1 MVNTLAGA
9 PATPVFV
16 PPRLGTARNE
26 QRESLGWV
34 IGEVA
39 QQMGFVF
46 HPWQEHLSDVSM
58 EVIERI
64 EQSGKQSTH
73 RLNAQYVGAM
83 VGRQSGKT
91 AWCCSRIVAQCLMP
105 NYIDLAESM
114 GLDFIQPQ
122 NVAYTAQTRTAAVER
137 WHEHIAMMESAPG
150 IADEIQVIRQ
160 ATGREVVVF
169 HNGSTYRPVTPNK
182 VNPRG
187 LSLDLAI
194 VDEAL
199 AHPLWLLGA
208 MRPAQAQ
215 RDGAERCI
223 GAQFVVIS
231 NAGDDDS
238 ELLNRIQEL
247 GIESLSDPESR
258 RVWMEWSISEDDEP
272 FDEATWWRTIP
283 TLGQPNGIPIDF
295 LRTEAET
302 MPESQFVREYLC
314 RRAQASSSQII
325 PTEAWMAC
333 ARNDVIV
340 PFDGITLG
348 LDVRMDR
355 QGASLVACSMVN
367 DYLPV
372 EVIECKQG
380 LEWVLERTIDVA
392 LRHSAV
398 VAIDAIGPAANL
410 IPSLAGAG
418 VMLEILNA
426 PQVTSAAA
434 NFYDNVLIKR
444 IAHLNDYRLNDAIVG
459 ASRRAVGER
468 WAFDRK
474 GLHDISPLVAASF
487 AAWVAENGSL
497 GMPTIHSNL

>member
-1 MVNTLAGA
+1 MVNHMAGA
-9 PATPVFV
+9 PSQPIFV

-26 QRESLGWV
+26 QRETLGWV
-34 IGEVA
+34 INDAAEM
-39 QQMGFVF
+39 MGLTF
-46 HPWQEHLSDVSM
+46 HPWQTHLSDVSM
-58 EVIERI
+58 EVIERDGAI
-64 EQSGKQSTH
+64 GRQSSR

-91 AWCCSRIVAQCLMP
+91 AWCCSRIVAQCLLP
-105 NYIDLAESM
+105 NYIDVAESM
-114 GLDFIQPQ
+114 GLDFIQAQ

-137 WHEHIAMMESAPG
+137 WHEHIGMMEAAP
-150 IADEIQVIRQ
+150 AVAAEIDVIRY
-160 ATGREVVVF
+160 ATGREVVQF
-169 HNGSTYRPVTPNK
+169 ANGSTYRPVTPNK
-182 VNPRG
+182 TNPRG
-187 LSLDLAI
+187 LSLDLAV

-199 AHPLWLLGA
+199 AHPLSLLGA

-223 GAQFVVIS
+223 GAQFLVIS

-272 FDEATWWRTIP
+272 FDEAVWWRTIP

-295 LRTEAET
+295 LRSEAQT
-302 MPESQFVREYLC
+302 MSESQFVREYLC
-314 RRAQASSSQII
+314 RRAQASSNQII

-333 ARNDVIV
+333 VRHDVLLPHEV
-340 PFDGITLG
+340 TLG

-355 QGASLVACSMVN
+355 HGASLVACAMVN

-380 LEWVLERTIDVA
+380 LDWVLERTIEVA

-474 GLHDISPLVAASF
+474 GFHDISPLVAASF

-497 GMPTIHSNL
+497 GMPTIHSDL